1 MSERE
6 YGYASWLNDDDP
18 TPAPSPAVVPPPAKP
33 EDAAPVATNI
43 DELVEVTP
51 VADADA
57 EELLLDVPDADAAP
71 IATLPES
78 LAARSQ
84 DTSLKP
90 RFKGHSPLNN
100 MVRQDWIKLIQ
111 IHPDNFD
118 ALLFRPDPLDVGD
131 VDDDTGIEG
140 PSFTELNNNQRDLS
154 YSEPEAVKVLDC
166 PDERESF
173 EAVDADGE
181 QDGLSDEI
189 QVLRIAAQGVSV
201 GSILTWNEE
210 MASGA
215 LAQRWWYVH
224 RIFSL
229 GTQHVGSLY
238 YCIPARNLDSTAG
251 GKVQ

>member
-1 MSERE
+1 M
-6 YGYASWLNDDDP
+6 
-18 TPAPSPAVVPPPAKP
+18 
-33 EDAAPVATNI
+33 
-43 DELVEVTP
+43 
-51 VADADA
+51 
-57 EELLLDVPDADAAP
+57 
-71 IATLPES
+71 
-78 LAARSQ
+78 
-84 DTSLKP
+84 
-90 RFKGHSPLNN
+90 
-100 MVRQDWIKLIQ
+100 
-111 IHPDNFD
+111 
-118 ALLFRPDPLDVGD
+118 
-131 VDDDTGIEG
+131 
-140 PSFTELNNNQRDLS
+140 
-154 YSEPEAVKVLDC
+154 
-166 PDERESF
+166 
-173 EAVDADGE
+173 DADGE